1 MSGSYPAP
9 IQGVQKVGEIVTD
22 SVNKGVN
29 FVTNN
34 IGNVKDYAKSGVQN
48 LYESTTSTMDKSGVS
63 DVFNKLMHFQ
73 ALNELDM
80 TKMIILLLAAIVII
94 IVVFIIPKY
103 NKSSKFMKLILD
115 NKIIKILICCVL
127 FYAFYQYNVEVF
139 IVMLVIVFALYWF
152 HNGYVA
158 EHYGPI
164 ETINIGS
171 EYYKLNNLLNND
183 KAAVIKKTGHNEI
196 VVDDLDNIKEDIIA
210 EDKKNNIIS
219 EVNKENE
226 IKSDI
231 VKNDNLKE
239 DDKSFAVDQVVNDSG
254 DNMANYDFDNVI
266 GVSNNNL
273 EVIKNQENIFD
284 QRDFMIQPEVIKE
297 QKQAYNRI
305 CDCTKCT
312 KPTSYVEQRLF

>member
-9 IQGVQKVGEIVTD
+9 IQGVQKVGEVVTD
-22 SVNKGVN
+22 SVSKGIN
-29 FVTNN
+29 FVTSN

-63 DVFNKLMHFQ
+63 DVFNKLLHFQ
-73 ALNELDM
+73 APNELDM
-80 TKMIILLLAAIVII
+80 TKMIVLLLAAIVII

-127 FYAFYQYNVEVF
+127 LYAFYQYDVEVF

-164 ETINIGS
+164 DTINIGS
-171 EYYKLNNLLNND
+171 EYYKLNNILNND
-183 KAAVIKKTGHNEI
+183 KAAVIKKTGHNDI

-210 EDKKNNIIS
+210 EDKKNDIIS
-219 EVNKENE
+219 KVNEE
-226 IKSDI
+226 IK
-231 VKNDNLKE
+231 E
-239 DDKSFAVDQVVNDSG
+239 ADKSVAVVSDSG
-254 DNMANYDFDNVI
+254 DNMASYDIDNVV

-273 EVIKNQENIFD
+273 ELIKNQENIFD

-297 QKQAYNRI
+297 QQQAYNRI

>member
-9 IQGVQKVGEIVTD
+9 IQGVQKVGEVVTD
-22 SVNKGVN
+22 SVSKGIN
-29 FVTNN
+29 FVTSN
-34 IGNVKDYAKSGVQN
+34 IGNVKDYAKNGVKN

-63 DVFNKLMHFQ
+63 DVFNKIMHFQ
-73 ALNELDM
+73 APNELDM
-80 TKMIILLLAAIVII
+80 TKMIVLLLAAIVII

-115 NKIIKILICCVL
+115 NKIIKILMCCVL
-127 FYAFYQYNVEVF
+127 FYAFYQYDVEVF

-164 ETINIGS
+164 DTINIGS
-171 EYYKLNNLLNND
+171 EYYKLNNILNND
-183 KAAVIKKTGHNEI
+183 KAAIIKKTGHNQI
-196 VVDDLDNIKEDIIA
+196 VVDDLDSIKEDIIA
-210 EDKKNNIIS
+210 EDKKNDIIS
-219 EVNKENE
+219 KVNEE
-226 IKSDI
+226 IK
-231 VKNDNLKE
+231 E
-239 DDKSFAVDQVVNDSG
+239 ADKSVDVVKDSG
-254 DNMANYDFDNVI
+254 DNMANYDFDDVV

-273 EVIKNQENIFD
+273 ELIKNQENIFD

-297 QKQAYNRI
+297 QQQAYNRI

-312 KPTSYVEQRLF
+312 KPTSYVDQRLF

>member
-9 IQGVQKVGEIVTD
+9 IQGVQKVGEVVTD
-22 SVNKGVN
+22 SVSKGIN
-29 FVTNN
+29 FVTSN

-48 LYESTTSTMDKSGVS
+48 LYESTTSTMDKSGIS
-63 DVFNKLMHFQ
+63 DVFNKLLHFQ
-73 ALNELDM
+73 APNELDM
-80 TKMIILLLAAIVII
+80 TKMIVLLLAAIVII

-164 ETINIGS
+164 DTINIGS

-183 KAAVIKKTGHNEI
+183 KAAIIKKAGHNEV
-196 VVDDLDNIKEDIIA
+196 VVDDLDNIEDIIA
-210 EDKKNNIIS
+210 EDKKNDIIS
-219 EVNKENE
+219 KVNEE
-226 IKSDI
+226 IKEADKPVAV
-231 VKNDNLKE
+231 VK
-239 DDKSFAVDQVVNDSG
+239 DSG
-254 DNMANYDFDNVI
+254 DNMANYDFDDVV

-273 EVIKNQENIFD
+273 EVIKNQENILD

-297 QKQAYNRI
+297 QQQAYNRI

>member
-9 IQGVQKVGEIVTD
+9 IQGVQKVGEVVTD
-22 SVNKGVN
+22 SVSKGIN
-29 FVTNN
+29 FVTSN
-34 IGNVKDYAKSGVQN
+34 IGNVKDYAKNGVKN

-63 DVFNKLMHFQ
+63 DVFNKIMHFQ
-73 ALNELDM
+73 APNELDM
-80 TKMIILLLAAIVII
+80 TKMIVLLLAAIVII

-127 FYAFYQYNVEVF
+127 FYAFYQYDVEVF

-164 ETINIGS
+164 DTINIGS
-171 EYYKLNNLLNND
+171 EYYKLNNILNND
-183 KAAVIKKTGHNEI
+183 KAAIIKKTGHNDI

-210 EDKKNNIIS
+210 EDKKNDIIS
-219 EVNKENE
+219 KVNEE
-226 IKSDI
+226 IKESDKPVNV
-231 VKNDNLKE
+231 VK
-239 DDKSFAVDQVVNDSG
+239 DSG
-254 DNMANYDFDNVI
+254 DNMANYDFDDVV

-297 QKQAYNRI
+297 QQQAYNRI

>member
-9 IQGVQKVGEIVTD
+9 IQGVQKVGEVVTD
-22 SVNKGVN
+22 SVSKGIN
-29 FVTNN
+29 FVTSN

-48 LYESTTSTMDKSGVS
+48 LYESTTSTMDKSGIS
-63 DVFNKLMHFQ
+63 DIFNKIMHFQ
-73 ALNELDM
+73 APNELDM
-80 TKMIILLLAAIVII
+80 TKMIVLLLAAIVII

-127 FYAFYQYNVEVF
+127 FYAFYQYDVEVF

-164 ETINIGS
+164 DTINIGS
-171 EYYKLNNLLNND
+171 EYYKLNNILNND
-183 KAAVIKKTGHNEI
+183 KAAIIKKTGHNQI

-210 EDKKNNIIS
+210 EDKKNDIIS
-219 EVNKENE
+219 KVNEE
-226 IKSDI
+226 IKEADKPVDV
-231 VKNDNLKE
+231 VK
-239 DDKSFAVDQVVNDSG
+239 DSG
-254 DNMANYDFDNVI
+254 DNMANYDFDDVV

-297 QKQAYNRI
+297 QQQAYNRI